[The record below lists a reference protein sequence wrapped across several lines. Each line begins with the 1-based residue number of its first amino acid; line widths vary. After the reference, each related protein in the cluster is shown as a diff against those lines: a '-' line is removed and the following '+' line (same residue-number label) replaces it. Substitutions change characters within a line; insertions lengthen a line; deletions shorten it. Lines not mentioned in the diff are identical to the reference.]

1 MSYYNSGLYGGWAP
15 QLSLEHLRSVR
26 GDIMP
31 QNLIEAYMTRRYH
44 PDKEYRKAAKHWM
57 MTNRRNHLPQYTR
70 AGRLRNTFLNAVTK
84 TRRPKMTRAGRNAI
98 WNAWSTAS
106 PTDPINAHIAYGD
119 WAQANLD
126 PYQQGGGGTWRTF
139 VQEMFRHVPFL
150 GWYTANGIKK
160 PLALVAAYWRSL
172 TPKPSSLQD
181 IAQAVSAWTPPTQ
194 TAAAAAAAA
203 QMAPPTRMP
212 PPPPSSVLEAALGD
226 DEDIEQQFVVPQ
238 PPRPV
243 TVIPQ
248 PPRPKTV
255 KTRKQLKQMM
265 RAASMP
271 ETIYR
276 AIVSHLDNLYK
287 LNDRMRQPILYAIE
301 RTYGLN
307 AAHWANALI

>member
-57 MTNRRNHLPQYTR
+57 TTNRRNHLPQYTR

-106 PTDPINAHIAYGD
+106 PSDPINAHIAYGD

-126 PYQQGGGGTWRTF
+126 PYQQGGGGAWRTF

-150 GWYTANGIKK
+150 AWYTGNGIKK

-181 IAQAVSAWTPPTQ
+181 IAQSVSAWTPPAQ
-194 TAAAAAAAA
+194 TAAAAAAA
-203 QMAPPTRMP
+203 QMAPPTRMAQ
-212 PPPPSSVLEAALGD
+212 PPPSSVLDAALGEE
-226 DEDIEQQFVVPQ
+226 EDIVQQAVI
-238 PPRPV
+238 PRPPGAR
-243 TVIPQ
+243 TV
-248 PPRPKTV
+248 R
-255 KTRKQLKQMM
+255 TRKQLMQMM
-265 RAASMP
+265 KAASMP
-271 ETIYR
+271 EVVYR
-276 AIVSHLDNLYK
+276 AIASHLSNLYR
-287 LNDRMRQPILYAIE
+287 LNDGARRPVLYALE